1 MDVLMYRQVLEGD
14 GAKYALLYYLRETEE
29 GYGIR
34 VSAICSDG
42 TQRTAIWSGV
52 FGEYISCLRC
62 LHRLFRWGVTPMG
75 LFDTLEDMAQSEPYC
90 SR

>member
-1 MDVLMYRQVLEGD
+1 MYRQVLEGE
-14 GAKYALLYYLRETEE
+14 AARYAMLYYMRETEE

-34 VSAICSDG
+34 ISAICSDG

-52 FGEYISCLRC
+52 FREYIDCLRC

-75 LFDTLEDMAQSEPYC
+75 LFDTMEDITQPAHYSH
-90 SR
+90 R